1 MSYIEDTRG
10 IITASKIKDFLVC
23 EKLYKVKRLDERCIS
38 DEIPDWAT
46 LWEAFH
52 YLVEVW
58 YDKRSERYQ
67 ITEKFL
73 KDDLIW
79 LIADREISEE
89 SKEAK
94 RKELKNPKILLPHL
108 REMYYWEDK
117 RKEMQGKK
125 ELTPTESN
133 MMIGMYESIYKQP
146 LRDMSWTYTKEKR
159 FAVNYWSLKMWF
171 KPDRICFYIDWNQV
185 TVEDIDITK
194 EWMSKEERKEFVKE
208 NNVTCLI
215 RDYKTVAQLDKMI
228 NELKYDNETS
238 TWYVLSMSFY
248 YSCIYA
254 IYQVE
259 SDVYIDAVEKIEPY
273 KTSVISI
280 PRSWMKDKLINIIKP
295 WLDRLIECTNKKKRE
310 EPTREEL
317 LSNKKLSWFYNFF
330 DTCLQ
335 EKPTIID
342 LAL

>member
-10 IITASKIKDFLVC
+10 IITASKLKDFLLC
-23 EKLYKVKRLDERCIS
+23 EKLYKVKRLNEVCVS
-38 DEIPDWAT
+38 EEIPDRAT

-58 YDKRSERYQ
+58 IDKRSEKYQ

-73 KDDLIW
+73 KDDLIG

-89 SKEAK
+89 WKEAK
-94 RKELKNPKILLPHL
+94 RKEIKKLLLPQL
-108 REMYYWEDK
+108 RALYYGEEK
-117 RKEMQGKK
+117 RKEMQDKI

-146 LRDMSWTYTKEKR
+146 LRDMSWTYTKERR
-159 FAVNYWSLKMWF
+159 FEVNYWSLKMWF

-185 TVEDIDITK
+185 TVEDIDIAK
-194 EWMSKEERKEFVKE
+194 EWMSKEERKDFIKE
-208 NNVTCLI
+208 NKVTCLI

-228 NELKYDNETS
+228 NELRYDNETS
-238 TWYVLSMSFY
+238 NWYVLSMSFY

-254 IYQVE
+254 LYQVE
-259 SDVYIDAVEKIEPY
+259 SDVYIDAVEKIDPY

-280 PRSWMKDKLINIIKP
+280 PRSRMKDKLINTIKP
-295 WLDRLIECTNKKKRE
+295 WLDRLIKCTNSNTRE

-317 LSNKKLSWFYNFF
+317 LSNKKLSWFYKYF
-330 DTCLQ
+330 DNCVQ
-335 EKPTIID
+335 EQPTIID

>member
-1 MSYIEDTRG
+1 MSYISDTRG
-10 IITASKIKDFLVC
+10 IITASKLKDFLLC
-23 EKLYKVKRLDERCIS
+23 EKLYKVKRLNEVCIS
-38 DEIPDWAT
+38 EEIPDRAT

-58 YDKRSERYQ
+58 IDKRSERYQ

-73 KDDLIW
+73 KDDLIS

-89 SKEAK
+89 WKEAK
-94 RKELKNPKILLPHL
+94 RKEIKKLLLPQL
-108 REMYYWEDK
+108 RALYYGEEK
-117 RKEMQGKK
+117 RKEMQDKI

-159 FAVNYWSLKMWF
+159 FEVNYWSLNIWF
-171 KPDRICFYIDWNQV
+171 KPDRICFYIDWNQI
-185 TVEDIDITK
+185 TVEEIDITK
-194 EWMSKEERKEFVKE
+194 DWMSKEERRDFVKE

-228 NELKYDNETS
+228 NELRFDNETS

-254 IYQVE
+254 LYQVE

-280 PRSWMKDKLINIIKP
+280 PRSRMKDKLINTIKP
-295 WLDRLIECTNKKKRE
+295 WLDRLIKCTNADKRE

-317 LSNKKLSWFYNFF
+317 LSNKKLSWFYKYF
-330 DTCLQ
+330 DNCVQ
-335 EKPTIID
+335 EQPTIID